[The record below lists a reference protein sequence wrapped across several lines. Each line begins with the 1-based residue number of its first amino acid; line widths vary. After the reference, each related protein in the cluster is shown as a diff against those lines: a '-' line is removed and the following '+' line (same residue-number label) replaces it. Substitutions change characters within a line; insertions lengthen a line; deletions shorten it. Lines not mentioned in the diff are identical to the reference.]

1 MKKLGLLVLTL
12 ATVCSLTFTTGC
24 TTIPGY
30 KDCKYASCWDGS
42 NAQKRM
48 MNILS
53 PAFSDGKF
61 KEYVKWMKSRGCNT
75 AHVFLLN
82 QGDGEGAGYD
92 AVANAKLTIDRI
104 KYLRKEGFAFVPW
117 IIADDSSA
125 YAKNLFKDPEGYVKK
140 AADAGIFDYA
150 SYIVL
155 GLEMNEYG
163 SAKDWNNLCVAVR
176 KHCPK
181 KKIGVHHVSSSYTY
195 AGLGDIVLDQM
206 DPKSATPAK
215 VAAQI
220 NKIKSLGKEAVG
232 FEYARQPNRP
242 LAQAA
247 LDSGAIGV
255 GNW

>member
-24 TTIPGY
+24 TTVPGY

-53 PAFSDGKF
+53 PAFSDSKF
-61 KEYVKWMKSRGCNT
+61 KEYVKWMKDRGCNT
-75 AHVFLLN
+75 AHVIFIN
-82 QGDGEGAGYD
+82 QGDGEGAGYN
-92 AVANAKLTIDRI
+92 VVNSIKLTKDRI
-104 KYLRKEGFAFVPW
+104 KYIRKQGLAVVPW
-117 IIADDSSA
+117 IITDDSSA
-125 YAKNLFKDPEGYVKK
+125 YAKTLFKDPDGYIKTL
-140 AADAGIFDYA
+140 ADAGVFDEA

-176 KHCPK
+176 KYCPK

-195 AGLGDIVLDQM
+195 AALGDIVLDQCE
-206 DPKSATPAK
+206 PKNATPAK
-215 VAAQI
+215 VASQI
-220 NKIKSLGKEAVG
+220 NKIKSMGKEAVG
-232 FEYARQPNRP
+232 FEYARQPNRS

-247 LDSGAIGV
+247 LDAGAIGV